1 MTLSILRPEVRMPLR
16 RSLLPLVLV
25 VVAACASSG
34 GGSTTASPRREADLI
49 SAEEL
54 AQVDVPNLFQAIQRL
69 RPNWLRSR
77 GQVSIRNPE
86 AGNPVVYI
94 DDTRFGELRTL
105 EQITTSEVRE
115 VQRMNAAE
123 ATNRF
128 GTGHAGGAIVVR
140 RRTGR

>member
-1 MTLSILRPEVRMPLR
+1 MTLSILLPEVRKRFRRLLVPL
-16 RSLLPLVLV
+16 LLT
-25 VVAACASSG
+25 VVAACASG
-34 GGSTTASPRREADLI
+34 KGSTTASPRREADLI
-49 SAEEL
+49 SASEL
-54 AQVDVPNLFQAIQRL
+54 AQIDVPNLHQAIQRL

-77 GQVSIRNPE
+77 GQVSIRSPE

-105 EQITTSEVRE
+105 EQITPAEVRE
-115 VQRMNAAE
+115 IQRMNAAE

-140 RRTGR
+140 RKTGR